1 MASLNGGVRRLFLLV
16 SFATTA
22 VVACGGTHTMVG
34 GTAGSDAG
42 AGTTGGGG
50 HGGSGGNGGASGQA
64 GVGAGGDAGAGD
76 RDGGQAGAS
85 GHAGGG
91 TGGTG
96 GTGGACASATN
107 GAACTS
113 EGTVC
118 GSCTDPCQN
127 CNTLRCQSGH
137 WLMQESI
144 AGQCFDCSNSLT
156 RCELHTQYC
165 KITTSHIGTTAA
177 CPSLPAGCTPTATCA
192 CLSNPPLCSQTDAGA
207 VTVTIQAP

>member
-85 GHAGGG
+85 GHAG
-91 TGGTG
+91 GGTG

>member
-1 MASLNGGVRRLFLLV
+1 MTSSVRDRRRLLLLV
-16 SFATTA
+16 SFFATTA

-34 GTAGSDAG
+34 GTGGGDAG

-50 HGGSGGNGGASGQA
+50 AGGGGQGGGGGASG
-64 GVGAGGDAGAGD
+64 GAGGGVA
-76 RDGGQAGAS
+76 
-85 GHAGGG
+85 G
-91 TGGTG
+91 TGGVAATG

-107 GAACTS
+107 GAACSS
-113 EGTVC
+113 EGAVC

-137 WLMQESI
+137 WLRQESI
-144 AGQCFDCSNSLT
+144 AGQCFDCASPAT
-156 RCELHTQYC
+156 RCELHIQYC
-165 KITTSHIGTTAA
+165 KITTSHVGTTAA
-177 CPSLPAGCTPTATCA
+177 CQALPAGCTPTASCA